1 MKKKYRIRF
10 PATEPHELAQDEA
23 FYYLEEHGKELQFRF
38 HEYDELYQR
47 PGLYEQLFY
56 DRLKCI
62 SPSKVVE
69 TLYLTVGASFLPRFS
84 ELRVFD
90 IGAGN
95 GMVGEKLYEYGV
107 ARIVGLD
114 ISEMAYKALER
125 DRPGIYDAYYV
136 ADLTSLSEDVRRE
149 LTSWCLNCL
158 VCVASLGF
166 GDMSPQAFFE
176 AFNLIEDE
184 GWIAFNI
191 KETFMD
197 NRDTSGYSVFMKNL
211 ILTEHLDIYHMA
223 RYQHRL
229 SLDGRPL
236 YYFALAGKKNG
247 SIPSNF
253 LNEIQK

>member
-1 MKKKYRIRF
+1 MESNYRVSF
-10 PATEPHELAQDEA
+10 PAIEPHELAQDEA
-23 FYYLEEHGKELQFRF
+23 FYYLEENGKELKLRF
-38 HEYDELYQR
+38 HDYDELYRR

-62 SPSKVVE
+62 SPQKIVE
-69 TLYLTVGASFLPRFS
+69 TLYLTVGTSSPPFS
-84 ELRVFD
+84 ELRVLD
-90 IGAGN
+90 LGAGN
-95 GMVGEKLYEYGV
+95 GMVGERLFECGV

-136 ADLTSLSEDVRRE
+136 ADLTNLSEDVRSE
-149 LTSWCLNCL
+149 LTSWNLNCL
-158 VCVASLGF
+158 VSVAALGF
-166 GDMSPQAFFE
+166 GDIAVPAFIE
-176 AFNLIEDE
+176 AFNLVEDG

-197 NRDTSGYSVFMKNL
+197 NRDTSGFSIFVKNL
-211 ILTEHLDIYHMA
+211 ILTEHLDIYHME

-229 SLDGRPL
+229 SIDGRPL
-236 YYFALAGKKNG
+236 YYFALAGKKNN

>member
-1 MKKKYRIRF
+1 MESKYKVSF
-10 PATEPHELAQDEA
+10 PSIEPHELAQDES
-23 FYYLEEHGKELQFRF
+23 FYYLEENGQELKLRF
-38 HEYDELYQR
+38 HDYDELYRR

-56 DRLKCI
+56 GRLKCI
-62 SPSKVVE
+62 SPQKIVE
-69 TLYLTVGASFLPRFS
+69 TLYLTVGTSSPPFS
-84 ELRVFD
+84 ELRILD
-90 IGAGN
+90 LGAGN
-95 GMVGEKLYEYGV
+95 GMVGERLFEYGV

-136 ADLTSLSEDVRRE
+136 ADLTNLSEDVRSK
-149 LTSWCLNCL
+149 LTSWSLNCL
-158 VCVASLGF
+158 VSVAALGF
-166 GDMSPQAFFE
+166 GDIPVLAFIE
-176 AFNLIEDE
+176 AFNLVEDG

-197 NRDTSGYSVFMKNL
+197 NRDTSGFSIFVKNL
-211 ILTEHLDIYHMA
+211 ILTEHLDIYHME

-229 SLDGRPL
+229 SIDGLPL
-236 YYFALAGKKNG
+236 YYFALAGKKNN